1 VWLKNAMGVI
11 MKISQDMRSTMD
23 KRGLEQKVAQTSS
36 RGFQDLITK
45 QGNKLQMEQLNKLLV
60 NIEDTGRRLSK
71 SRNFSDL
78 SKYKLFVKK
87 FIQEAVEYGMNMKQ
101 SRSWDE
107 NGNSRSLK
115 IIEQVDQSLID
126 LADEIVNKES
136 STIDI
141 LAKIGEVKGLL
152 INLYT

>member
-1 VWLKNAMGVI
+1 
-11 MKISQDMRSTMD
+11 MKINQDIHSTMD
-23 KRGLEQKVAQTSS
+23 KRGLEQKVVQSS
-36 RGFQDLITK
+36 SKGFQDLITK
-45 QGNKLQMEQLNKLLV
+45 QGNKLQGEQLNKLLV
-60 NIEDTGRRLSK
+60 NIEDAGRRLSK

-78 SKYKLFVKK
+78 SKYKLLVKK
-87 FIQEAVEYGMNMKQ
+87 FIHEAVENGMGMKQ
-101 SRSWDE
+101 SRSWDY

>member
-1 VWLKNAMGVI
+1 
-11 MKISQDMRSTMD
+11 MKISQDVRSTMD

-36 RGFQDLITK
+36 RGFQDLVVK
-45 QGNKLQMEQLNKLLV
+45 QGNKLQNEQLSKLL
-60 NIEDTGRRLSK
+60 IDIDDAGRRLSK

-78 SKYKLFVKK
+78 SKYKLLVKK
-87 FIQEAVEYGMNMKQ
+87 FIHEAVEYGMNMKQ
-101 SRSWDE
+101 SRSWDY

-115 IIEQVDQSLID
+115 IIEQVDESLIN

>member
-1 VWLKNAMGVI
+1 
-11 MKISQDMRSTMD
+11 MKISQDIRSSID
-23 KRGLEQKVAQTSS
+23 KRGLEQKVAQTSTK
-36 RGFQDLITK
+36 GFHDLIVK
-45 QGNKLQMEQLNKLLV
+45 QGSKLQNEQLNKLLV
-60 NIEDTGRRLSK
+60 DIDSAGRRLAK

-78 SKYKLFVKK
+78 SKYKLLVKK
-87 FIQEAVEYGMNMKQ
+87 FIHEAVEYGMNMKQ
-101 SRSWDE
+101 SRSWDY

-115 IIEQVDQSLID
+115 IIEQVDESLVQ
-126 LADEIVNKES
+126 LADEMISKEG

>member
-1 VWLKNAMGVI
+1 
-11 MKISQDMRSTMD
+11 MKISQDIRSTMD
-23 KRGLEQKVAQTSS
+23 KRALEQKASQTSS
-36 RGFQDLITK
+36 KGFHDLIVK
-45 QGNKLQMEQLNKLLV
+45 QGSKLQNEQLNKLLV
-60 NIEDTGRRLSK
+60 DIDSAGRRLAK

-78 SKYKLFVKK
+78 SKYKLLVKK
-87 FIQEAVEYGMNMKQ
+87 FIHEAVEYGMNMKQ
-101 SRSWDE
+101 SRSWDY

-115 IIEQVDQSLID
+115 IIEQVDESLVQ
-126 LADEIVNKES
+126 LADEIISKED

>member
-1 VWLKNAMGVI
+1 MGVF
-11 MKISQDMRSTMD
+11 MKISQDIRSTMD
-23 KRGLEQKVAQTSS
+23 KRGLEQKAAQTTSK
-36 RGFQDLITK
+36 GFQDLISK

-60 NIEDTGRRLSK
+60 NIEDAGRRVSK

-78 SKYKLFVKK
+78 SKYKLLVKK
-87 FIQEAVEYGMNMKQ
+87 FIHEAVEYGMTMKQ
-101 SRSWDE
+101 SRSWDY
-107 NGNSRSLK
+107 NGNSRSLR
-115 IIEQVDQSLID
+115 IIEQVDKSLVE
-126 LADEIVNKES
+126 LADEIVNKER

>member
-1 VWLKNAMGVI
+1 
-11 MKISQDMRSTMD
+11 MKISQDIRSMMD
-23 KRGLEQKVAQTSS
+23 KRGLEQKSAQSS
-36 RGFQDLITK
+36 TRGFHDFIVK
-45 QGNKLQMEQLNKLLV
+45 QGSKLQNEQLSKLL
-60 NIEDTGRRLSK
+60 IDIDDAGRRLSK

-78 SKYKLFVKK
+78 SKYKLLVKK
-87 FIQEAVEYGMNMKQ
+87 FIHEAVEYGMNMKQ
-101 SRSWDE
+101 SRSWDY

-115 IIEQVDQSLID
+115 IIEQVDETLVH

>member
-1 VWLKNAMGVI
+1 MGVF
-11 MKISQDMRSTMD
+11 MKISQDIRSTMD
-23 KRGLEQKVAQTSS
+23 KRGLEQKTAQTTSK
-36 RGFQDLITK
+36 GFQDLISN

-60 NIEDTGRRLSK
+60 NIEDAGRRVSK

-78 SKYKLFVKK
+78 SKYKLLVKK
-87 FIQEAVEYGMNMKQ
+87 FIHEAVEYGMTMKQ
-101 SRSWDE
+101 SRSWDY

-115 IIEQVDQSLID
+115 IIEQVDKSLVE
-126 LADEIVNKES
+126 LADEIVNKER

>member
-1 VWLKNAMGVI
+1 
-11 MKISQDMRSTMD
+11 MKISQDIRSTMD
-23 KRGLEQKVAQTSS
+23 KRGPEQKVSQTSS
-36 RGFQDLITK
+36 KGFHDLIVK
-45 QGNKLQMEQLNKLLV
+45 QGSKLQNEQLNKLLV
-60 NIEDTGRRLSK
+60 DIDSTGRRLAK

-78 SKYKLFVKK
+78 SKYKLLVKK
-87 FIQEAVEYGMNMKQ
+87 FIHEAVEYGMNMKQ
-101 SRSWDE
+101 SRSWDY

-115 IIEQVDQSLID
+115 IIEQVDESLVQ
-126 LADEIVNKES
+126 LADEIISKED